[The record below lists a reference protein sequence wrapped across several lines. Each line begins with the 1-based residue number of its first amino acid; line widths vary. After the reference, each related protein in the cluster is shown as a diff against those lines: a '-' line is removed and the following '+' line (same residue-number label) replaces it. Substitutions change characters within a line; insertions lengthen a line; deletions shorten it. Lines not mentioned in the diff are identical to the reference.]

1 MTKTTCLHVLTLDHV
16 HGRSQIGWKEK
27 EIKYSLNMKWLFI
40 SHRVV
45 KKIELPLENIEA
57 MARLLS
63 NVHSL
68 ADGIMGQVR
77 LERK

>member
-1 MTKTTCLHVLTLDHV
+1 
-16 HGRSQIGWKEK
+16 
-27 EIKYSLNMKWLFI
+27 MKWLFI

-45 KKIELPLENIEA
+45 KKIELPLDNIEV